1 MKKLLPVAVVAG
13 CLMSL
18 PVAGFAQ
25 QPSSPP
31 SGQSAAAS
39 QTVQVEAKSLIG
51 STVRGQDGKDIGKVT
66 NVMIDP
72 RDGKVSGIVM
82 SMGARMGMGGTQMT
96 VPWDAVQIGR
106 DQQSLVV
113 TLQQQVMPNA
123 PPRQDSRTQKSDNNP
138 SASPSTGSQ
147 PQGSQQS
154 K

>member
-1 MKKLLPVAVVAG
+1 MKKLFPVALVAG
-13 CLMSL
+13 CLVSL

-25 QPSSPP
+25 QPSTPP
-31 SGQSAAAS
+31 SGQSAAG

-72 RDGKVSGIVM
+72 KDGKVSGIVM
-82 SMGARMGMGGTQMT
+82 SMGSKLGMGGTQMT
-96 VPWDAVQIGR
+96 VPWESVQIGR

-113 TLQQQVMPNA
+113 TLQQQVMPTA
-123 PPRQDSRTQKSDNNP
+123 PPRQDSRPQKSGDTNP

-147 PQGSQQS
+147 GSQQS